1 MPEPKPLRGE
11 RGTPVHHIGHGNL
24 AEMHGTLCQVKHIVI
39 KRNGDEF
46 PFFCTLPAGHK
57 GAHCAHDSE
66 DHIVQSWPR
75 LNPELETKI

>member
-11 RGTPVHHIGHGNL
+11 RGAPVHVHG
-24 AEMHGTLCQVKHIVI
+24 AEVMHGTFCQVKHIVI

-46 PFFCTLPAGHK
+46 PFYCTLPAGHK
-57 GAHCAHDSE
+57 GAHCTHDSE

-75 LNPELETKI
+75 LNPELEVK